1 MSLLNIKYK
10 SDLEI
15 RYGYPKDY
23 VAQDIVALSDFDS
36 IISYNAIKAKISN
49 SITLYN
55 QITKHRSK
63 VFR

>member
-15 RYGYPKDY
+15 KYGYPKDY
-23 VAQDIVALSDFDS
+23 IAQDIIALSDFDS
-36 IISYNAIKAKISN
+36 IISYNAVKTKVSN
-49 SITLYN
+49 DINLYN
-55 QITKHRSK
+55 QIRKHRSK

>member
-1 MSLLNIKYK
+1 MSILNIKYK

-15 RYGYPKDY
+15 GRGYPKDY
-23 VAQDIVALSDFDS
+23 IAQDIIALSDFDS
-36 IISYNAIKAKISN
+36 IISYNAIKAKVSN

-55 QITKHRSK
+55 QIKKHRSK